1 MNRDLN
7 ALDPLP
13 KLGAKVQTEVVYYH
27 QEEKE
32 IKPNLYE
39 KDGKLRYAPPL
50 EWTEKDLMDAL
61 QACWNEAAPEEF
73 MVTHMH
79 VSEAAWKALGAVEEE
94 KQDNKLDVSH
104 GHAYFTDSA
113 GNDIARPIDA
123 EGWISH
129 TPGDPMPCES
139 GLLVCVRF
147 KDDNDPYMEGLPTRA
162 GYWSDETGRDED
174 CWTGVDTENKI
185 VAWKPA

>member
-1 MNRDLN
+1 MKLDLN

-32 IKPNLYE
+32 IKPHLYE

-129 TPGDPMPCES
+129 TPGDPMPCDPET
-139 GLLVCVRF
+139 LVKVKF
-147 KDDNDPYMEGLPTRA
+147 GGSDTFEEGLSTRA
-162 GYWSDETGRDED
+162 NYWARGSDGPED
-174 CWTGVDTENKI
+174 CWTGENTESQI
-185 VAWKPA
+185 IAWKPAA